1 MKTNFRKLYLADQ
14 ERKFTRQFWKRDL
27 PILIACGYIGALI
40 LLCASVKI
48 LNELM
53 K

>member
-14 ERKFTRQFWKRDL
+14 ERKFSRTFWRRDL

-40 LLCASVKI
+40 LFCVSVKLI
-48 LNELM
+48 NELM